1 MATES
6 SSFSRTSSGQ
16 ESINTGGSEG
26 SDILITKHKLTGH
39 NYHQWAKSVMMFIS
53 GKGKDDYLTGTASPP
68 QKDDPSFRMWKTEN
82 NMVMSWLINTMD
94 TEIGHNFLFYD
105 TAYEIWMAAK
115 ETYSDND
122 NTAELFDIKRTLHDL
137 RQEEMSVTQYYNTL
151 SRFWQQL
158 DGFESLDWECP
169 ADASQYKKIIE
180 KERVFKFLLGLDK
193 SLDEVRGRIL
203 GAKPLPTIRDA
214 FSEVRREESRKKL
227 MMGTRPSSSILEGSA
242 LVSRGSSPSIPEG
255 SGFVSRGPT
264 STNDARQRKG
274 RPWCDHCRRPS
285 HTKEICWK
293 IHGKPANWKP
303 NREKEAQGFMVD
315 SEGTGKTI
323 SDPVSFSKEQVE
335 WLQKMFSSGSS
346 LAPVI
351 SAGSTAQKG
360 NFLTA
365 LYSKAED
372 SSYWIIDSGASD
384 YMTGDVSLLHECSSC
399 HENYKVRIAD
409 GSLSTVTG
417 IGKVIISERL
427 ILNSVLLVPNL
438 SCNLLSISKITQD
451 LNCVVNFSSTHCLF
465 QDLDSGK
472 MIGNAKESKGLY
484 RIRTDDQQDT
494 RAHHG
499 ENSISQEEYQFW
511 DIPTL
516 DIHLRLSESHSQPDI
531 EPSHFDTQPSDPNLT
546 QGGNKELKDK
556 ELKVYSRRQKN
567 PKPME
572 PYMHPEP
579 CQTDVPSS
587 TPTEVI
593 QGNDEEEISKLKQ
606 VLSREFEIKDL
617 GTLRYFLGMEPAD
630 TPMDPFNKVGLKKD
644 SATVDK
650 GRYQRLVGK
659 LIYLSHTR
667 PDISFAV
674 STVSQFMNNPTKE
687 HQEAVFRILR
697 YLKMTPGRGL
707 FFKKGVSRSVEI
719 FSDADWAGSLSDRR
733 STSGYCTY
741 IWGNLVTWRSKKQSV
756 VARSS
761 AEAEF
766 RAMAHGICEGMWLK
780 RLLEELQFSPSAS
793 MKMMCDNKAAISIAK
808 NPVHHDRT
816 KHIEIDRH
824 FIKEKIEQGV
834 IEVDYTPTRQQTAD
848 VLTKAIPRGPFDIHL
863 SKLGLIDIHSSA

>member
-6 SSFSRTSSGQ
+6 SSFSGTSSGQ

-26 SDILITKHKLTGH
+26 SVILITKHKLTGH

-53 GKGKDDYLTGTASPP
+53 GKGKDDYLTGTAGPP
-68 QKDDPSFRMWKTEN
+68 QKDDLSFRMWKTEN

-94 TEIGHNFLFYD
+94 TEIGQNFLFYD

-122 NTAELFDIKRTLHDL
+122 NTAELFDIKGALHDL
-137 RQEEMSVTQYYNTL
+137 RQGEMS
-151 SRFWQQL
+151 QL

-169 ADASQYKKIIE
+169 ADASRYKKIIE
-180 KERVFKFLLGLDK
+180 KERIFKLLLRLDK
-193 SLDEVRGRIL
+193 SLDE
-203 GAKPLPTIRDA
+203 
-214 FSEVRREESRKKL
+214 
-227 MMGTRPSSSILEGSA
+227 
-242 LVSRGSSPSIPEG
+242 
-255 SGFVSRGPT
+255 
-264 STNDARQRKG
+264 
-274 RPWCDHCRRPS
+274 
-285 HTKEICWK
+285 
-293 IHGKPANWKP
+293 P
-303 NREKEAQGFMVD
+303 NREKEAQGFVVD
-315 SEGTGKTI
+315 SEGTGKTT
-323 SDPVSFSKEQVE
+323 SDLAFFSKEQVE

-351 SAGSTAQKG
+351 STGSTAQKG

-372 SSYWIIDSGASD
+372 SSDWIIDSGASD
-384 YMTGDVSLLHECSSC
+384 NMTGDVSLLHECSPC
-399 HENYKVRIAD
+399 HENYKVRIVD

-494 RAHHG
+494 RAHHVFLSATNNSGARWFVSFVDDHIRVTWVFLMKDKSEAGSIFKSFHSMIQNQFQAKIQG

-516 DIHLRLSESHSQPDI
+516 DIPLTLSESHSQPDI
-531 EPSHFDTQPSDPNLT
+531 EPSHFDTQLSDPNLIR
-546 QGGNKELKDK
+546 GGNKELKDK
-556 ELKVYSRRQKN
+556 ELKVYSRRQTN
-567 PKPME
+567 PKPVE
-572 PYMHPEP
+572 PHMHPEP

-617 GTLRYFLGMEPAD
+617 GTLRYFLGMEVA
-630 TPMDPFNKVGLKKD
+630 
-644 SATVDK
+644 
-650 GRYQRLVGK
+650 
-659 LIYLSHTR
+659 
-667 PDISFAV
+667 
-674 STVSQFMNNPTKE
+674 
-687 HQEAVFRILR
+687 
-697 YLKMTPGRGL
+697 
-707 FFKKGVSRSVEI
+707 
-719 FSDADWAGSLSDRR
+719 
-733 STSGYCTY
+733 
-741 IWGNLVTWRSKKQSV
+741 SKKQSV

-780 RLLEELQFSPSAS
+780 RLLEELQFPPSTS
-793 MKMMCDNKAAISIAK
+793 MKLMCDNKAAISIAK

-848 VLTKAIPRGPFDIHL
+848 VLTKTIPRGPFDIHL
-863 SKLGLIDIHSSA
+863 SKLGLIDIHSPA